1 MKGYILSVIVI
12 LCCTLVCM
20 AEEYVPCNL
29 ELQNGESFECYAK
42 LQGGTYFKYKMSIED
57 EPLYVKAR
65 NVLFAR
71 LHYDTGTVIVSGM
84 PVVQVYDAKTGKYN
98 KRTHV
103 GWIYFL
109 DDPIIEDVS
118 VYYHLDM
125 TFFFLSFVTTNV
137 YGCYKRGTS
146 YGVDLYHPGTANR
159 SSMLR
164 KAGILFF
171 SDCDDVVQFLKN
183 KTNQFK
189 QVNDFIG
196 IVQEYNHCTKQ

>member
-1 MKGYILSVIVI
+1 MKGHILSVIVI
-12 LCCTLVCM
+12 LCCTLVCT
-20 AEEYVPCNL
+20 AEEYVPCYL

-42 LQGGTYFKYKMSIED
+42 LHGGMYLKYKMSIED
-57 EPLYVKAR
+57 EPLSVKAK

-71 LHYDTGTVIVSGM
+71 LHYETGTVIVSGM
-84 PVVQVYDAKTGKYN
+84 PVVRVYDAKTGKYN
-98 KRTHV
+98 RRSHV
-103 GWIYFL
+103 EWIYFL
-109 DDPIIEDVS
+109 NDPIIEDVS
-118 VYYHLDM
+118 VYYHLDV
-125 TFFFLSFVTTNV
+125 TVIFLSLVTINV

-146 YGVDLYHPGTANR
+146 YGVDLFDPYSANR
-159 SSMLR
+159 SSTLR
-164 KAGILFF
+164 KAGALFF